1 MTDIVDDA
9 MPRLIAM
16 RHELH
21 RHPEIS
27 REEAWTSA
35 FVAERLTEMGIPV
48 HTGVG
53 GYGVVGVVEGSGEG
67 PGVALRADM
76 DALAMDEHNSFAHR
90 SQIQGAMHACGH
102 DGHMTMLLGAA
113 SHLSQTRRFRG
124 TVYLVFQPAEER
136 YGGAQLMLDAGLL
149 ERFPVRNIFGLHN
162 WPDVPPG
169 EVVVHDG
176 PVMAG
181 AGEFTLTFKAPGGH
195 AAMPHMTG
203 DPVLAGSHFVT
214 GIQQAVGRAINP
226 LDAAVVT
233 VGSFQ
238 GGFAQNVIS
247 REATLAGT
255 FRGLRPDIL
264 ALLRTRIEEIA
275 QSAARIAST
284 EVEIG
289 FDELPSPPVVNTPA
303 EAEIMRRAARAL
315 PGSPALHV
323 GVPTMA
329 GDDFG
334 AFLEHLPGAYAW
346 IGNGP
351 SERHGRLHQ
360 PDYDFNDAIIGTG
373 VRLLVATAEQ
383 ALS

>member
-1 MTDIVDDA
+1 MTDIVEDA
-9 MPRLIAM
+9 LPRLIAM
-16 RHELH
+16 RHDLH

-53 GYGVVGVVEGSGEG
+53 GYGLVGVIEGGGEG

-76 DALAMDEHNSFAHR
+76 DALAMDEHNAFAHR
-90 SQIQGAMHACGH
+90 SQISGAMHACGH

-113 SHLSQTRRFRG
+113 SYLSLTRHFRG

-136 YGGAQLMLDAGLL
+136 YGGAQLMLDAGLM

-162 WPDVPPG
+162 WPDVPAG

-181 AGEFTLTFKAPGGH
+181 SGEFNLTFKAAGGH

-214 GIQQAVGRAINP
+214 AVQQAVSRAVNP

-247 REATLAGT
+247 REARLAGT
-255 FRGLRPDIL
+255 FRGLRPEIL
-264 ALLRTRIEEIA
+264 ALLRARVEEVA
-275 QSAARIAST
+275 QSAASIAST
-284 EVEIG
+284 SVEIG
-289 FDELPSPPVVNTPA
+289 FDELPSPPVVNTPV
-303 EAEIMRRAARAL
+303 EAEIMRRAARTL
-315 PGSPALHV
+315 PGSPTLHV

-334 AFLEHLPGAYAW
+334 AFLSHLPGAYAW

-351 SERHGRLHQ
+351 SDRNGRLHQ

-373 VRLLVATAEQ
+373 VRLLAATAEQ
-383 ALS
+383 ALM